1 MGRPR
6 TRRYR
11 QVLEDMK
18 TRKRLQQ
25 MTKEERHMRTGKTG
39 DLSSTDR
46 FKLEAVLEG
55 DGAASTGRPLHQED
69 IAILPERLT

>member
-1 MGRPR
+1 MGISR
-6 TRRYR
+6 TRWYS

-18 TRKRLQQ
+18 TGKRLQK
-25 MTKEERHMRTGKTG
+25 MTKEEHHTRTGETG
-39 DLSSTDR
+39 DLSSTDC
-46 FKLEAVLEG
+46 FKLEAMLEG